1 MPTTVFGRPT
11 SPTVDAQPPA
21 DEHTFPV
28 TAAQQHLIT
37 AALLRP
43 DVSHVVAMYVDIV
56 GDLDV
61 SRLQRA
67 VAATGREMVVRRLRV
82 GFVEDALVQWIAQ
95 DDEESAD
102 GASALPVIDL
112 RASEDPVAAG
122 TAWMHSATAEAAD
135 PLDDPAASDTL
146 LRVGADRW
154 FWYSRFQA
162 HTFDAAG
169 MRTLIERTADL
180 YRADGS
186 FRAPQPPAVAR
197 TLVESDRR
205 YRQSERYEVDKRYWL
220 DVLAGNPDPTSLSA
234 VREPARTQP
243 LVIERPLVSETR
255 ARLDVLARDS
265 GSTAAG
271 ILTAAIAAFLAMR
284 SGRERV
290 VVTLPVTGR
299 TAVAARRAPGT
310 VANVLPVAI
319 DVSPTTRVSDLMETV
334 RARITE
340 ALRHQQF
347 RLEDLEDVASDTGMR
362 RTRCPSPGPAI
373 NLMLFPSTV
382 SFGSVTGAIR
392 VLSEGPVEDLAIDA
406 WTTGSAEIVVG
417 FRANPARYDQTDL
430 EALHTAFLGFVDRFV
445 TAEPVM
451 AVGAIPGVDTA
462 DWETGIRSQRA
473 VPFWTQQYLATAP
486 ALDLPV
492 DTLEGPPTV
501 FDVPAQLV
509 TGLAR
514 RAAEFETGTSV
525 LVMAALLG
533 VLRRFGITGPVP
545 VGLPVDGFVHGAAD
559 EDEPQVVVFRPNTPR
574 DTSLADL
581 VTACDRQV
589 RNVFEYAGT
598 RPTGAIDTGA
608 PTYRVLLTADHAVA
622 AHPDFPGLD
631 IAVTSATADLVVTL
645 RAAAPDAP
653 DAGESGTV
661 SWVGGARPAAALATA
676 IPAMLRAIVDEPTT
690 LISQVPVLDP
700 AQRADLTDAPVAPRP
715 VAGLIDLFHRVVALT
730 PEAPAV
736 SGPDDALDYR
746 TLFRRA
752 NRMARFLIR
761 HGVGPESVVAV
772 LLPSGAR
779 RIVTTVAVCEAG
791 GAYLPLEPGA
801 GTAELVELINRVRP
815 VCIATTRRWARHLED
830 VPFRVI
836 DLDDWEVTRRIEVQ
850 SEDAILPEERY
861 GEIRAENTAVVL
873 PGPPVAGRRMATPM
887 SHGAV
892 VRLLAASADT
902 CEFRS
907 ADVWTVVRPPSMIP
921 TAWDIWG
928 ALVHGSRIAVPAASI
943 ADDPAAIQE
952 FLTRQNTTV
961 LCTAPPVLE
970 RIGLAEPDSLR
981 LVVVSGQ
988 VDDPRRI
995 PLPLNGSHT
1004 PDRVRILHRAGP
1016 VELARHAFRREAGA
1030 GNGAG
1035 YCPVPGT
1042 TAYIL
1047 DERLEPVPVGAPGRL
1062 YVAGDRLPRNY
1073 LRAPRATATRL
1084 VANPFAAAESDDA
1097 GGRRDNRMLRTEA
1110 RARWVAPGL
1119 LEILPAEDRRR
1130 AMIASWLR
1138 PDSVPIGGMVSL
1150 GEDSG
1155 IDVDLIDGA
1164 LEAAPHGVS
1173 DASRDVG
1180 FDGAAA
1186 VDVPAGSM
1194 TPAGAG
1200 ESAEPAMFSPVVL
1213 RTERTI
1219 ATALVGLPGLGTPDR
1234 EVDLVAVAPDSFTLV
1249 IAAQRISGA
1258 LACRLRPSDIL
1269 DHPTPG
1275 TLAEYL
1281 VRTGIVDS
1289 TTSGDESIDG
1299 GVRPTRSEVSVGET
1313 ERSVGGSEDVG
1324 QVPDESDDAEADTTE
1339 VRDAAAVAAED
1350 AETLE
1355 ASDSAA
1361 VAPEDS
1367 AVDLAAAEGSSE
1379 AQAVEAVAVEV
1390 VVVGAAVVEVAE
1402 VDSDSVEPMD
1412 GEGALPS
1419 VAAMASGESDST
1431 TEAPPVPELSDA
1443 ELSDA
1448 ELSDVEASDVE
1459 ASDTE
1464 PVEGEDRA
1472 AVGIA
1477 AVVGIGTVGAA
1488 DAALSADGIEELASA
1503 GDIPEAQETSDGDAA
1518 VLFSEGA
1525 AEPAVAESTG
1535 HRSAGA
1541 DSTLTDSAL
1550 SIPEDDP
1557 DDAALELS
1565 TERALAAL
1573 AESAA
1578 IDAESPLEVSTQP
1591 ATVLVHPGDGVT
1603 TPLVIVGSPDDF
1615 ADLLTFL
1622 TDAVPVIAVP
1632 DVAAAPHTDIT
1643 DTAAPAGAAVAV
1655 ARYVEA
1661 LREDYPTGAFRLLG
1675 TGAAGAAALGV
1686 AAALAEINRTVTDI
1700 VLIDPDPIED
1710 AGAAPTIDGSLI
1722 YITILGGGP
1731 FDPERSASMWRP
1743 VVLGPIIDHRIDLE
1757 PVADDRGSRDATATN
1772 ARGAGAAESDGAR
1785 PVSEVMPASAAL
1797 PVSAA
1802 LPESS
1807 APDRSAALPESA
1819 WRAIAHI
1826 IGKTDPAR

>member
-1 MPTTVFGRPT
+1 MSVEIDGETAAPTPVLGRPT
-11 SPTVDAQPPA
+11 SPTVEDRPPA
-21 DEHTFPV
+21 GEHTFPV

-82 GFVEDALVQWIAQ
+82 GFVEDVLVQWIAR
-95 DDEESAD
+95 DDSRSDD
-102 GASALPVIDL
+102 GGIALPVIDL
-112 RASEDPVAAG
+112 RATEDPVAAG
-122 TAWMHSATAEAAD
+122 MAWMHTATAEPAD

-146 LRVGADRW
+146 LRVAGDRW

-162 HTFDAAG
+162 HTFDTAG

-197 TLVESDRR
+197 TLFESDRR

-234 VREPARTQP
+234 AREPATTQP
-243 LVIERPLVSETR
+243 LAIERALVAETR

-284 SGRERV
+284 AGRERV

-319 DVSPTTRVSDLMETV
+319 DVTPTTRVSDLMETV

-347 RLEDLEDVASDTGMR
+347 RLEDLEDVASDTGPR
-362 RTRCPSPGPAI
+362 RMHCPSPGPAI

-382 SFGSVTGAIR
+382 SFGAVGGAIR
-392 VLSEGPVEDLAIDA
+392 VLSEGPVEDVAVDA
-406 WTTGSAEIVVG
+406 WTTGSGEIVVG
-417 FRANPARYDQTDL
+417 FRANPGRYDRA
-430 EALHTAFLGFVDRFV
+430 EVESLHTAFLGFVDRFV
-445 TAEPVM
+445 TAQPAMV
-451 AVGAIPGVDTA
+451 VGAIPGVDTA
-462 DWETGIRSQRA
+462 DWEAGIRSQRA

-486 ALDLPV
+486 ALDLPM

-501 FDVPAQLV
+501 FEVPAELAS
-509 TGLAR
+509 GLAR

-545 VGLPVDGFVHGAAD
+545 VGMPVDGFVHGGSAD
-559 EDEPQVVVFRPNTPR
+559 EDDAQVVVFRPNTPR

-598 RPTGAIDTGA
+598 RPTGTIGGGDPA
-608 PTYRVLLTADHAVA
+608 YRVLLTADHPVA

-631 IAVTSATADLVVTL
+631 IAPTSGTADLVVTL
-645 RAAAPDAP
+645 RAAAPGTQDA
-653 DAGESGTV
+653 DESGTV

-676 IPAMLRAIVDEPTT
+676 VPAMLRAIVDEPTT

-700 AQRADLTDAPVAPRP
+700 AQRADLTDSPVAPRP

-730 PEAPAV
+730 PEALAV
-736 SGPDDALDYR
+736 SGPDDDLDYGS
-746 TLFRRA
+746 LFRRA

-861 GEIRAENTAVVL
+861 GAIRAENTAVVL
-873 PGPPVAGRRMATPM
+873 PGPHVAGRRMVTPM

-907 ADVWTVVRPPSMIP
+907 SDVWTVVRPPSMIP

-952 FLTRQNTTV
+952 FLTRQDTTV

-970 RIGLAEPDSLR
+970 RIALAEPDSLR

-995 PLPLNGSHT
+995 PLPLTGSHT
-1004 PDRVRILHRAGP
+1004 PERVRILHRAGP

-1030 GNGAG
+1030 GNGTG

-1084 VANPFAAAESDDA
+1084 VANPFAVAESDGV
-1097 GGRRDNRMLRTEA
+1097 GGRPDNRMLRTEA

-1138 PDSVPIGGMVSL
+1138 ADSGPISGIGSL

-1155 IDVDLIDGA
+1155 VDVDVIDGA
-1164 LEAAPHGVS
+1164 LDLSPLGAAGTSAEVGFEDGADVGGPSASAMPTDGGAPFVS
-1173 DASRDVG
+1173 DVVSP
-1180 FDGAAA
+1180 A
-1186 VDVPAGSM
+1186 VR
-1194 TPAGAG
+1194 
-1200 ESAEPAMFSPVVL
+1200 

-1219 ATALVGLPGLGTPDR
+1219 ATALAGLPGLGASDR
-1234 EVDLVAVAPDSFTLV
+1234 EVDLVAVAPDSFTLIV
-1249 IAAQRISGA
+1249 AAQRMSGA
-1258 LACRLRPSDIL
+1258 LACRVRPSDIL
-1269 DHPTPG
+1269 DHPTPAS
-1275 TLAEYL
+1275 LAAHL
-1281 VRTGIVDS
+1281 VRTGIVDTS
-1289 TTSGDESIDG
+1289 VPDAEPTAGALEPSAAETANELGEDIVAEDTDGEDATTEDVVAEDG
-1299 GVRPTRSEVSVGET
+1299 ATEDVAAVDGAAEDGPAEGVVAEDVVAQDVVAQDVVGEAVGTGTDPAEDPGTQVAVSEAPAFGAVTSDAADAEPTAADQPAEGIDT
-1313 ERSVGGSEDVG
+1313 EGIGTDGIVTAPEEPDLQADGATADSADSGPDAGDSAGVLSEDVAG
-1324 QVPDESDDAEADTTE
+1324 SLPIDAGSPSVDVESEAVTDVDNDLSGIAASVPADDTRAHDDPTD
-1339 VRDAAAVAAED
+1339 DAAADSTESEPIAAET
-1350 AETLE
+1350 EVTE
-1355 ASDSAA
+1355 ADSAPKDG
-1361 VAPEDS
+1361 VADVL
-1367 AVDLAAAEGSSE
+1367 VDADGTS
-1379 AQAVEAVAVEV
+1379 AVEA
-1390 VVVGAAVVEVAE
+1390 
-1402 VDSDSVEPMD
+1402 D
-1412 GEGALPS
+1412 
-1419 VAAMASGESDST
+1419 
-1431 TEAPPVPELSDA
+1431 
-1443 ELSDA
+1443 
-1448 ELSDVEASDVE
+1448 
-1459 ASDTE
+1459 
-1464 PVEGEDRA
+1464 
-1472 AVGIA
+1472 
-1477 AVVGIGTVGAA
+1477 GTVDALDEAA
-1488 DAALSADGIEELASA
+1488 YL
-1503 GDIPEAQETSDGDAA
+1503 
-1518 VLFSEGA
+1518 
-1525 AEPAVAESTG
+1525 
-1535 HRSAGA
+1535 
-1541 DSTLTDSAL
+1541 
-1550 SIPEDDP
+1550 
-1557 DDAALELS
+1557 LS

-1578 IDAESPLEVSTQP
+1578 IDAELPLEVPPQP
-1591 ATVLVHPGDGVT
+1591 ATVVLRPGDGVT
-1603 TPLVIVGSPDDF
+1603 TPLVIVGAPDEF

-1622 TDAVPVIAVP
+1622 TDAVPVIAVAGTAVP
-1632 DVAAAPHTDIT
+1632 DIAEP
-1643 DTAAPAGAAVAV
+1643 PV

-1661 LREDYPTGAFRLLG
+1661 LRDDYPTGAFRLLG
-1675 TGAAGAAALGV
+1675 TGAAGAGVLGV
-1686 AAALAEINRTVTDI
+1686 AAALAEMNRTVTDV
-1700 VLIDPDPIED
+1700 VLIDPDPIEND
-1710 AGAAPTIDGSLI
+1710 DAPTIEGSLI
-1722 YITILGGGP
+1722 YITILGGAP
-1731 FDPERSASMWRP
+1731 FDPARSAARWRP
-1743 VVLGPIIDHRIDLE
+1743 LILGPIIDHRIDLDPITE
-1757 PVADDRGSRDATATN
+1757 DAGSGD
-1772 ARGAGAAESDGAR
+1772 AAESGRVLA
-1785 PVSEVMPASAAL
+1785 
-1797 PVSAA
+1797 
-1802 LPESS
+1802 
-1807 APDRSAALPESA
+1807 ESA
-1819 WRAIAHI
+1819 WRAIADI